1 MRDEALQ
8 VWLEPRA
15 QRAINRVWVNRV
27 CGLLHRKWG
36 WVGLTEKL
44 SKAERGGLSMPG
56 TKGLFGI
63 NILE

>member
-15 QRAINRVWVNRV
+15 QRAINRV